1 MTLDPDICYRAVESR
16 DARFDGR
23 FFTAVLTTGVYC
35 RPVCPARTPQQK
47 NVRFYSCA
55 AAAEQDGFRPCMRC
69 RPETSPG
76 TPAWA
81 GTSATVARAL
91 RLISEGALDDGGVD
105 DLAGRLGV
113 TARHLRRLF
122 DEHVGASPLAVA
134 RARRVHFA
142 KTLLDGTGLPIT
154 EIALTSG
161 FSSIR
166 RFNAAFLDTFG
177 QAPSQVRRTKR
188 ADAAHT
194 RGILDLKL
202 TYRPPMAWNATLG
215 FLSARAIHGVEEVT
229 EKEYRR
235 AVSIDGASGIV
246 TVAHSAADNSI
257 RVRLPLS
264 LSQHARVI
272 ADRVRR
278 LFDLGADPAVINR
291 SLHTD
296 PMLATLV
303 RTFPG
308 LRVPGAWDPFE
319 TSVRVILGQQITVK
333 AARTLATRIAEKYG
347 TPLTGEPSARSFPG
361 PDRLRRARLEI
372 LGVIGSRS
380 KAIRRFASM
389 VDDGKIRL
397 DGSVELDELTGALE
411 AMPGIGP
418 WTSQAIAM
426 RACGEPD
433 AFPAADLGALHAAK
447 RIDLSITNPKQL
459 TARAEAWRPWRAYGL
474 MHLWNSLSS
483 EGEKQ

>member
-177 QAPSQVRRTKR
+177 QAPSQVRRCLSTGSTHDVFPYR
-188 ADAAHT
+188 A
-194 RGILDLKL
+194 
-202 TYRPPMAWNATLG
+202 
-215 FLSARAIHGVEEVT
+215 
-229 EKEYRR
+229 
-235 AVSIDGASGIV
+235 
-246 TVAHSAADNSI
+246 
-257 RVRLPLS
+257 
-264 LSQHARVI
+264 
-272 ADRVRR
+272 
-278 LFDLGADPAVINR
+278 
-291 SLHTD
+291 
-296 PMLATLV
+296 
-303 RTFPG
+303 
-308 LRVPGAWDPFE
+308 
-319 TSVRVILGQQITVK
+319 
-333 AARTLATRIAEKYG
+333 
-347 TPLTGEPSARSFPG
+347 
-361 PDRLRRARLEI
+361 
-372 LGVIGSRS
+372 
-380 KAIRRFASM
+380 
-389 VDDGKIRL
+389 
-397 DGSVELDELTGALE
+397 
-411 AMPGIGP
+411 
-418 WTSQAIAM
+418 
-426 RACGEPD
+426 
-433 AFPAADLGALHAAK
+433 
-447 RIDLSITNPKQL
+447 
-459 TARAEAWRPWRAYGL
+459 
-474 MHLWNSLSS
+474 
-483 EGEKQ
+483 